1 MKKKLLYI
9 ALVLSVLLLNSCK
22 IGDIKIEKNPQLNN
36 TSKNSESEPDS
47 EGTGFNADISDSD
60 SLIEEITEPEISS
73 KVELGERFYAKTLVK
88 NAGEG
93 VIYAT
98 VNKAE
103 VFYNLKDAGFK
114 LEDAFPYSIYDGLHY
129 DAASDTFTKDGFL
142 VKLYF
147 TIENINATSGVD
159 VYEPGYDKYD
169 FRIDGFGG
177 CTMGPI
183 VYYNKANE
191 RSVHY
196 FAFNLKP
203 GETIDIE
210 AFYLVRPGLPL
221 DEITFNCGDTYTEY
235 STIDTTVILNLE

>member
-9 ALVLSVLLLNSCK
+9 ILILSTLSLNSCK

-47 EGTGFNADISDSD
+47 EDTGFNTDISSSD

-73 KVELGERFYAKTLVK
+73 KVELGERFYAKTLVT

-114 LEDAFPYSIYDGLHY
+114 LEDAFPYSISTEYEYDIS
-129 DAASDTFTKDGFL
+129 SDSFFNNQFII
-142 VKLYF
+142 KLYF
-147 TIENINATSGVD
+147 TIENVNATSGHD

-177 CTMGPI
+177 CTKTPI

-210 AFYLVRPGLPL
+210 AFYLIRVETPL
-221 DEITFNCGDTYTEY
+221 DSITFNCGDTYTEY
-235 STIDTTVILNLE
+235 STNDTTVILNLE